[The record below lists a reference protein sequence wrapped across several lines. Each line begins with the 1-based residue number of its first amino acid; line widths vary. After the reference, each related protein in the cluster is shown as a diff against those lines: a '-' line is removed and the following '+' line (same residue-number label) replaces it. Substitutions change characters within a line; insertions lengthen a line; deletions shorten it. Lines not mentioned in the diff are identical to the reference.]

1 MSYPKITLPKFK
13 FDWTTFSAMGQLV
26 VHLPLQ
32 RLLCLPIIYSR
43 PRRLTS
49 IDLMTLVLCTLGPLC
64 VRLMEEVDKRIK
76 CTYFLIL
83 FSRTE
88 ILAGAILFPRAATPG
103 KGSIL

>member
-32 RLLCLPIIYSR
+32 RLLYLPIIYSR

-64 VRLMEEVDKRIK
+64 VWLMEEVDKRIN
-76 CTYFLIL
+76 TYFLIL